1 VNGSL
6 VVRGAGR
13 LDDPSP
19 IDVVVQNG
27 RIGAIGR
34 DLASTA
40 SAETPVVDADGLALA
55 PGLIDL
61 QVNGALGDDL
71 TADPASLWRVAAAL
85 PRWGATAFLP
95 TIVSSPAATTD
106 DALTVFRAGPPEGWR
121 GAVPLGWHF
130 EGPFLSPE
138 RHGAHDP
145 AALRPPDP
153 ALVVAWSR
161 DAGLRI
167 VTLAPELP
175 GALDLAAQLTARGI
189 VVSAGHSA
197 ASLDEGRAGIEAGIR
212 YATHLFNAMPPLDK
226 RSPGLVAALL
236 ADPRV
241 VVGLIPDGFHVDPAI
256 VDLVARIV
264 GPDRLSIVS
273 DAVSALGRPSG
284 LNRLGAMDVVTDGV
298 TARLLDGTLCGSVLA
313 MDDAVRR
320 LAAFSGWP
328 APTALGS
335 MTDVPARLLGETD
348 RGVVRPGARADLV
361 LLDDAFRVGV
371 TIVGGEVLHLRD
383 PARLTGAEVPVT
395 T

>member
-1 VNGSL
+1 
-6 VVRGAGR
+6 
-13 LDDPSP
+13 
-19 IDVVVQNG
+19 
-27 RIGAIGR
+27 
-34 DLASTA
+34 
-40 SAETPVVDADGLALA
+40 
-55 PGLIDL
+55 
-61 QVNGALGDDL
+61 
-71 TADPASLWRVAAAL
+71 
-85 PRWGATAFLP
+85 
-95 TIVSSPAATTD
+95 
-106 DALTVFRAGPPEGWR
+106 
-121 GAVPLGWHF
+121 
-130 EGPFLSPE
+130 
-138 RHGAHDP
+138 
-145 AALRPPDP
+145 
-153 ALVVAWSR
+153 
-161 DAGLRI
+161 
-167 VTLAPELP
+167 
-175 GALDLAAQLTARGI
+175 
-189 VVSAGHSA
+189 
-197 ASLDEGRAGIEAGIR
+197 
-212 YATHLFNAMPPLDK
+212 MPPLDK

-320 LAAFSGWP
+320 LAAFSDWP
-328 APTALGS
+328 PRTALGS

-361 LLDDAFRVGV
+361 LLDDAFRVGA